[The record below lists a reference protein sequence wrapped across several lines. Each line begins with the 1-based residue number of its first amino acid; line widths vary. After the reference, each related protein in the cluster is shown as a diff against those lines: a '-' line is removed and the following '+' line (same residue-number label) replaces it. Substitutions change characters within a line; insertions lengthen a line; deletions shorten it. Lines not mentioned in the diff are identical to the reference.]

1 MGLFLG
7 LILGRWWRLDQICES
22 CSQNSQHLPLHVP
35 DRDDAIIITIVF
47 GLKKIIL
54 AECAKKGQVACFKLW
69 PKFFVCNYGAQ
80 RNKSETKQI
89 SQ

>member
-47 GLKKIIL
+47 DLKKI
-54 AECAKKGQVACFKLW
+54 F
-69 PKFFVCNYGAQ
+69 
-80 RNKSETKQI
+80 
-89 SQ
+89 